1 MIPPENHVIWTKS
14 VKIIA
19 NQKKKEN
26 TLRSQWKLKVKNDAT
41 A

>member
-1 MIPPENHVIWTKS
+1 MIPPENHVIWTKP

-19 NQKKKEN
+19 NRKKKEN
-26 TLRSQWKLKVKNDAT
+26 TLKSLWELKVKNNAT

>member
-1 MIPPENHVIWTKS
+1 MIPPENHVIWTKP

-19 NQKKKEN
+19 NQKKEN
-26 TLRSQWKLKVKNDAT
+26 TLKSLWELKVKNNAT